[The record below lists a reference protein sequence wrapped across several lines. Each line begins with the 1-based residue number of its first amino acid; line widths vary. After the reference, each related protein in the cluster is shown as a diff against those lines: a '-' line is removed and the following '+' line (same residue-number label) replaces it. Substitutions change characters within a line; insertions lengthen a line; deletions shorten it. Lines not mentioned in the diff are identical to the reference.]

1 MTCLLIFVNFRLSH
15 SVPVEK
21 MIVLDLFA
29 DVKPYGNHHLNSI
42 ARRPLYMVTSSSK
55 YKSLLAYK
63 LFNGL

>member
-1 MTCLLIFVNFRLSH
+1 MTCQFNFVNFRLSH
-15 SVPVEK
+15 SVSFEK

-29 DVKPYGNHHLNSI
+29 DVKLFGNHHLNFM

-63 LFNGL
+63 LFNCL